1 MPTVA
6 LLADPPEPGV
16 VLPGLAETTP
26 LSADDAAALYEAMLA
41 DVCAAVQEG
50 AGDLLV
56 NYRPA
61 DQVAADDDPRERI
74 ETALA
79 GEIPRPDDVR
89 YEVQVGE
96 TFAGRAGNTA
106 THLLETEG
114 VDSVAIVEPTAAF
127 LRRQHLGKVTMELR
141 SRDAVVGPT
150 TGGRLYLAGLCE
162 PVDFAEIFEPP
173 AVQTVTDRATDAGL
187 DVGFAPMLPVV
198 ETAADLVTA
207 VSLVRARVRAGR
219 NVPPRFAQFVAD
231 HDLQV
236 VSRDGDLTLEAGAE
250 TA

>member
-6 LLADPPEPGV
+6 VLADPPEPGV
-16 VLPGLAETTP
+16 VLPDLAETTP
-26 LSADDAAALYEAMLA
+26 LSAGDAAALYESMLA
-41 DVCAAVQEG
+41 DVCAAVQDG

-61 DQVAADDDPRERI
+61 NQVDAAVDSRERI
-74 ETALA
+74 EAALA
-79 GEIPRPDDVR
+79 TEIPRPDDVR

-114 VDSVAIVEPTAAF
+114 VNSVAIVEPTAAF
-127 LRRQHLGKVTMELR
+127 LRREHFGTVTMELR
-141 SRDAVVGPT
+141 TRDAVVGPT
-150 TGGRLYLAGLCE
+150 AGGRLYLAGFCE
-162 PVDFAEIFEPP
+162 PIDFTEIYAPP
-173 AVQTVTDRATDAGL
+173 AVQTVTDRVTDAGL

-198 ETAADLVTA
+198 ETATDLATA
-207 VSLVRARVRAGR
+207 VSLVRARVRANR

-231 HDLQV
+231 HDLRA
-236 VSRDGDLTLEAGAE
+236 VSQDGDLTLEVG
-250 TA
+250 TDGS